1 MKVADYIS
9 DYLAKKELSHVFGMS
24 GANIEDLFSAI
35 HQNKNKYKSPTII
48 LAKNEYNAATMAI
61 GSYLATQK
69 VSVVLTTSG
78 PGVLNTLPVLAEA
91 FSSRIPLIL
100 ISGLIPSQLEGHGAF
115 QDLSG
120 KGGTLDIMEMTK
132 HCSCFQKKIQE
143 PNEIP
148 KALELAFT
156 RALTQKKPAVLLIP
170 KDLFT
175 RSITDFSLER
185 PRPLPKKT
193 CPLELINAISFCRQF
208 SRGEHS
214 PPLVVLGEEL
224 IHLQDLFHIR
234 EFIKK
239 TNAAVALTPSSKG
252 LFDHKNP
259 QFLGLIGIM
268 GHEQVNDYLKHTEHV
283 IFIGSNLDL
292 LNRQGLENS
301 LLSKHIL
308 LIKEEKS
315 VGFFRPSG
323 KSLCEIYGD
332 LEENFAKLAEVV
344 STRPMPPAPH
354 FLRPSCV
361 TGLEGYSFKNI
372 IHQIQTTIEGDAN
385 IFVDAGNSGAFVIH
399 HLEPR
404 GKGICYVSLG
414 MGGMGH
420 SIGAGIGSSAASGK
434 KSYIFLG
441 DGSFL
446 MHGLEIHT
454 ALEYNLPVNFFIFNN
469 NSHGMCS
476 TRENVFLGGETGMN
490 NFRISRFADGIA
502 KIFPGISA
510 YDVNDLVQ
518 LKSGLESIKEQ
529 KGPCLLSIN
538 IANSEDPPFKTFIKK
553 TQEVQNESNA
563 NSRWR

>member
-1 MKVADYIS
+1 MIVADYIS
-9 DYLAKKELSHVFGMS
+9 DYLAQKEISHIFGMS

-35 HQNKNKYKSPTII
+35 HKKKKTTVI

-69 VSVVLTTSG
+69 VSMVLTTSG

-100 ISGLIPSQLEGHGAF
+100 ISGLVPSQLEGHGAF

-120 KGGTLDIMEMTK
+120 KGGTLDIREMTK
-132 HCSCFQKKIQE
+132 HCSCFQKKIQDA
-143 PNEIP
+143 NEIP
-148 KALELAFT
+148 KALEKAYST
-156 RALTQKKPAVLLIP
+156 ATTQKKPAILHIP
-170 KDLFT
+170 KDIFKQQ
-175 RSITDFSLER
+175 ITDFSLER
-185 PRPLPKKT
+185 TYPIAKKT

-214 PPLVVLGEEL
+214 PPLLVLGEEL
-224 IHLQDLFHIR
+224 IHLQDLFYIR

-239 TNAAVALTPSSKG
+239 TKAAVAITPSSKG

-268 GHEQVNDYLKHTEHV
+268 GHNEVDEYLKHTEHV

-292 LNRQGLENS
+292 LNRQGLETS
-301 LLSKHIL
+301 LLSKHLL

-315 VGFFRPSG
+315 PGLFRPTG

-332 LEENFAKLAEVV
+332 LEENFAKLSEVV
-344 STRPMPPAPH
+344 SIRPTLQPPHA
-354 FLRPSCV
+354 LRPSSA
-361 TGLEGYSFKNI
+361 LEIQDYNFKNI
-372 IHQIQTTIEGDAN
+372 IHEIQMSIDEDAN

-414 MGGMGH
+414 MGGMGN
-420 SIGAGIGSSAASGK
+420 SIGAGIGSSATSGK

-454 ALEYNLPVNFFIFNN
+454 ALEYNLPVTFFIFNN

-476 TRENVFLGGETGMN
+476 TRENIFLGGETGMN
-490 NFRISRFADGIA
+490 NFRISRFAEGIA

-510 YDVNDLVQ
+510 HDVNDLPQ
-518 LKSGLESIKEQ
+518 LKSSLESIKQ
-529 KGPCLLSIN
+529 LNGPCVLSIN
-538 IANSEDPPFKTFIKK
+538 ILNSEDPPFKTFIKK
-553 TQEVQNESNA
+553 THEVQNESNA